1 MANLKLEHVNNMLQH
16 VQKNNPELNGYV
28 LKQSERLDKRVAL
41 AKDNNTKTDFM
52 TLSEMNYYLFGY
64 MDKSQNKMI

>member
-1 MANLKLEHVNNMLQH
+1 MSYLKLEHVNNMLQH

-41 AKDNNTKTDFM
+41 SKDNNIKTDFM

-64 MDKSQNKMI
+64 MDKSQNKII

>member
-41 AKDNNTKTDFM
+41 SKDNNTKTDFM